1 MLSFNE
7 FVTESKSAPLYH
19 GTDIN
24 TIMKIL
30 RSGKIKASSNGRV
43 STTRSPT
50 ESGYTDEGY
59 FVLDQLKLS
68 YNRKITPTDWHMGG
82 SLEDN
87 ADKMEVDHEMR
98 RSESEESI
106 KGDIPL
112 KYVKELVINSKYKN
126 LSPTITPQEQEWE
139 DDIKRNPKLVNL
151 VPQRYEDRIKEIQPF
166 LKLMKKYPHIKLT
179 AKLY

>member
-50 ESGYTDEGY
+50 ESAYTNEGY

-82 SLEDN
+82 SL
-87 ADKMEVDHEMR
+87 
-98 RSESEESI
+98 
-106 KGDIPL
+106 
-112 KYVKELVINSKYKN
+112 
-126 LSPTITPQEQEWE
+126 
-139 DDIKRNPKLVNL
+139 
-151 VPQRYEDRIKEIQPF
+151 
-166 LKLMKKYPHIKLT
+166 
-179 AKLY
+179 